1 MKYVFWIGVVV
12 ALCAVGWR
20 IVEPEVTNFIFQDEV
35 QETAAE
41 FSARAGFSSFQTD
54 EGFRNIV
61 IRKAA
66 KHEIALD
73 AKQVTVRSSG
83 PPEHRIVYIAV
94 NYTVPI
100 DFLIFSYKRH
110 FRFAVEVHQHP
121 AYSPLVGDDGTALRH
136 G

>member
-12 ALCAVGWR
+12 ALCMAGWR
-20 IVEPEVTNFIFQDEV
+20 IVEPEVTNYIFKDEV

-54 EGFRNIV
+54 EGFRSIV

-73 AKQVTVRSSG
+73 SKQVTVRSSG
-83 PPEHRIVYIAV
+83 PLEHRIVYIAV

-100 DFLIFSYKRH
+100 DLLIYSYKRH

-121 AYSPLVGDDGTALRH
+121 AYSPLVGNNGTAHRY